1 MWTAPA
7 SREVPVLSQ
16 LDMKA
21 PRKFRAGAK
30 KRAQQVL
37 ANSKATHSSYASRSS
52 LASLRKSTK

>member
-7 SREVPVLSQ
+7 SREVPVLSE

-30 KRAQQVL
+30 KRAL
-37 ANSKATHSSYASRSS
+37 ALRANSRATHSTYATRSS
-52 LASLRKSTK
+52 LASLRKLTK